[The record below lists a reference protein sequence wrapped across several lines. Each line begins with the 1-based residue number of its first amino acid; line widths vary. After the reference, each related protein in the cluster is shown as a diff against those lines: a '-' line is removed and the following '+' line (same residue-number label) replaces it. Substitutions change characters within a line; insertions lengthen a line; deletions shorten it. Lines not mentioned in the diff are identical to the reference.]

1 MKRLYLTNNRLIFL
15 GIAPIAVVSWLN
27 LKIYL
32 TIKQSGMGTVRT
44 LKAGDSGCQGDELI
58 RNISMVKNNEK
69 QQMANVKLKKMCKDE
84 TFSSKISSE
93 SVYVSPVIKQEDN
106 GNILKRLFCNLNNER
121 IKNQDETNTGQIRK
135 NERVQFITL
144 FSIIFLF
151 ILCNIP
157 RISLLLHQVIIMDTI
172 K

>member
-1 MKRLYLTNNRLIFL
+1 MIFL
-15 GIAPIAVVSWLN
+15 GVAPIAVVSWLN

-44 LKAGDSGCQGDELI
+44 LKAGNLDCQGNELR
-58 RNISMVKNNEK
+58 RNISMGKNNEK
-69 QQMANVKLKKMCKDE
+69 QQMANIKFKKICNDE
-84 TFSSKISSE
+84 TFSSKLSSE
-93 SVYVSPVIKQEDN
+93 SNYVAPVIKQEDN
-106 GNILKRLFCNLNNER
+106 GNILKRLFCDSNNGR
-121 IKNQDETNTGQIRK
+121 NKNQDETNTGQKRK

>member
-1 MKRLYLTNNRLIFL
+1 MIFL
-15 GIAPIAVVSWLN
+15 GVAPIAMVSWLN
-27 LKIYL
+27 LKIYI

-44 LKAGDSGCQGDELI
+44 VKGDDADCQGDELR

-69 QQMANVKLKKMCKDE
+69 QQLANVKFKKMCKDE
-84 TFSSKISSE
+84 TFSSKLSSE
-93 SVYVSPVIKQEDN
+93 SEFVAPGILQIGIKDLVNKQE
-106 GNILKRLFCNLNNER
+106 NNENMLQR
-121 IKNQDETNTGQIRK
+121 LACNSNLKQDENQDETNTKHRK
-135 NERVQFITL
+135 KKERVQFITL

-157 RISLLLHQVIIMDTI
+157 RICLLVHQVLIMDTI

>member
-1 MKRLYLTNNRLIFL
+1 MIFL
-15 GIAPIAVVSWLN
+15 GVAPIAVVSWLN

-32 TIKQSGMGTVRT
+32 AIKQSGMGTVRT
-44 LKAGDSGCQGDELI
+44 LKAGDCQGDELR

-69 QQMANVKLKKMCKDE
+69 HQLANVKCIDE
-84 TFSSKISSE
+84 TFPSKLSSE
-93 SVYVSPVIKQEDN
+93 SDFVAPVNEQEN
-106 GNILKRLFCNLNNER
+106 NANILRRLFCDSNFVQN
-121 IKNQDETNTGQIRK
+121 KNQDETNTGQKRK

-157 RISLLLHQVIIMDTI
+157 RISLLVHQVLIIDTI